1 MNKNTTPTST
11 SSNGST
17 TSATSSTTPSP
28 DQPRDE
34 LTQRN
39 IEVVSKLEAAAREQ
53 RTRTDRLAE
62 SIANF
67 CGSMTFVWVHVVW
80 FGSWLLVNLLPGI
93 WHIDPFPFTFLTL
106 VVSLEAIFLS
116 TFILISQNHDT
127 RITERRNHLDLQINL
142 LSEQENTRMLAML
155 SAIAAKLG
163 AELPDDPHLEALS
176 QQTEPEKLVAQI
188 EQHVEQHVEK

>member
-1 MNKNTTPTST
+1 MSKSNNSNNNSHTTGPDGSNPSAA
-11 SSNGST
+11 SSRGE
-17 TSATSSTTPSP
+17 PC
-28 DQPRDE
+28 DE

-39 IEVVSKLEAAAREQ
+39 IDVVSKLEAAAREQ
-53 RTRTDRLAE
+53 RTRTDRVAE
-62 SIANF
+62 LIANF
-67 CGSMTFVWVHVVW
+67 CGSMTFVWVHVFW
-80 FGSWLLVNLLPGI
+80 FGGWLLINLIPGI
-93 WHIDPFPFTFLTL
+93 RHIDPFPFTFLTL

-155 SAIAAKLG
+155 TAIAAKLG
-163 AELPDDPHLEALS
+163 AELPDDPQLEALS

-188 EQHVEQHVEK
+188 EQQVEK